1 LENQDNTENREP
13 HFDISAFVVKQLG
26 DELIS
31 DEVTALMEL
40 VKNSYDADADYVSI
54 VINTEDQLT
63 GYELNYKEHRGY
75 ILVEDNGDGMK
86 KNDIQNGWLT
96 ISVSKKRSMRAT
108 GKTTAKG
115 RTPLGEKGLGRLSTQ
130 RLASKLELI
139 TKNEEENFGYHVFF
153 NWNDFT
159 EETLL
164 SDVKVEIQELEKT
177 SVKKGTSLVL
187 LDIKDPS
194 VWKGDSVAKVK
205 GRLSQ
210 LVFPIK
216 RRRPFSVYLNING
229 NPVDLDFISEN
240 IKDLAVSRYSFSFY
254 ENTITIFGQI
264 KLQKLKGNDRPNFL
278 HLIEADKGSG
288 FFNFLTSPE
297 NQKKYVLP
305 KSFAYGGAKDV
316 FVNFKKTVR
325 LSDVA
330 NIIYAKEQDGTSLF
344 VHPGNFRGKIDEYA
358 FVEDSVDLS
367 PIEEIF
373 KEFSNYRSYVQG
385 QLGIRLFRDGFGIRP
400 FGLDGEDWL
409 KLSKEQ
415 TSGASFYG
423 LRPGNVIG
431 YVQIGADTN
440 PNLLEKT
447 DREGIIENSHYKNFY
462 TITKKVV
469 SEVNSVLEFIKRGYN
484 DYRKKYGT
492 QNTGLKDQQDVFSLM
507 KKTGETAKAL
517 VEQVREL
524 EAEVTTVHNAVRNEI
539 IAVKDSTFS
548 SSQKKRLED
557 LFDSVEKQLTHS
569 KAIITQL
576 NSLLV
581 DASKL
586 NEAVHLLEPQMQTLR
601 DQLAEF
607 SHLAGLG
614 MIAEALSHEIDNV
627 LDNLS
632 QKSKTISNY
641 LREKKINDAA
651 IYTFIEYLN
660 GMTRSLRK
668 QTSHL
673 SPVLKYVRENKD
685 TVSIESFAKELA
697 EFYNDRLQ
705 QNNIKLEVINNGDF
719 YVTISK
725 GKLTQVFD
733 NIILNSEYW
742 LKEHAGSKNSS
753 PKITINIKTPMVR
766 IYDNGLG
773 INPAIEDQI
782 FQPFVSSKPKS
793 IGRGLGLFIIQ
804 QLLESVG
811 CDIVLLPDKNSF
823 GRRFIFQINFSNI
836 LK

>member
-1 LENQDNTENREP
+1 LKNQDNTENRGP

-40 VKNSYDADADYVSI
+40 VKNSYDADADYVNI
-54 VINTEDQLT
+54 VINTEAQLT
-63 GYELNYKEHRGY
+63 SYELNYKDHRGY
-75 ILVEDNGDGMK
+75 ILIDDNGDGMK

-96 ISVSKKRSMRAT
+96 ISLSKKRLMRT
-108 GKTTAKG
+108 EGKATAKG

-130 RLASKLELI
+130 RLASKLEVI
-139 TKNEEENFGYHVFF
+139 TKNEDEDFGYHVFF

-164 SDVKVEIQELEKT
+164 SEVKVEIEEIEKST
-177 SVKKGTSLVL
+177 VKKGTRLIL

-194 VWKGDSVAKVK
+194 VWKGESVEKVK

-210 LVFPIK
+210 LVFPTK
-216 RRRPFSVYLNING
+216 RRRPFDVYLNING

-240 IKDLAVSRYSFSFY
+240 VKDLAVSRYSFSFY
-254 ENTITIFGQI
+254 ENTVTILGQI

-278 HLIEADKGSG
+278 HLIEADKGKG

-297 NQKKYVLP
+297 NRKKYVLP
-305 KSFAYGGAKDV
+305 KSFSYGGEKDV
-316 FVNFKKTVR
+316 FVNFKSTIR
-325 LSDVA
+325 LNDLT
-330 NIIYAKEQDGTSLF
+330 NIIYKKAEDGTSSFL
-344 VHPGNFRGKIDEYA
+344 HPGNFRGKIDEYA

-367 PIEEIF
+367 SIEDIF
-373 KEFSNYRSYVQG
+373 REFSRYRSYIQG

-431 YVQIGADTN
+431 YIQIGAKTN

-447 DREGIIENSHYKNFY
+447 DREGIIENSFYKNFY
-462 TITKKVV
+462 TLNKKVIG
-469 SEVNSVLEFIKRGYN
+469 EVNSVLEFIKRGYN

-492 QNTGLKDQQDVFSLM
+492 QNTGLKDQQDVFTLM
-507 KKTGETAKAL
+507 KKTGEAAKTL
-517 VEQVREL
+517 VDQVRAL
-524 EAEVTTVHNAVRNEI
+524 EAEVNTVHNAVRNEI
-539 IAVKDSTFS
+539 TAVKDSTFS
-548 SSQKKRLED
+548 SSQRKRLED
-557 LFDSVEKQLTHS
+557 LFDSVEKQLSHS
-569 KAIITQL
+569 MTIINQL
-576 NSLLV
+576 NSLLA

-586 NEAVHLLEPQMQTLR
+586 NEAVHLVEPQIQTLR

-632 QKSKTISNY
+632 QKNKSISNY
-641 LREKKINDAA
+641 LKEEKINDSTL
-651 IYTFIEYLN
+651 YTFIEYLN

-673 SPVLKYVRENKD
+673 SPVLKYVRENRD
-685 TVSIESFAKELA
+685 TLSMESFAVEMS
-697 EFYNDRLQ
+697 EFYEDRLQ
-705 QNNIKLEVINNGDF
+705 QNHITLAVITDENF

-725 GKLTQVFD
+725 GKLTQIFD

-742 LKEHAGSKNSS
+742 LKEYAGSKIHSA
-753 PKITINIKTPMVR
+753 KITINIKTPMVR

-804 QLLESVG
+804 QLLESAG